1 MVGLNPNKP
10 KITTKTCFGRSR
22 SLRPNTCGSEKFHSL
37 TPRLHPFSPTPQQHS
52 LNWRFPNRS
61 PMFGFGKNKIT
72 ESSSKR
78 SFEKCC
84 QHLVKP
90 LQQHAFFQLETCLPR
105 LFPSCDVFC
114 PVTTSFCHRLQEA
127 VLEGVFQ
134 CVFKDV
140 SVQRKETGI
149 KQTISLLYFVIETGH
164 KTEIKKKKKE
174 KEEKETK
181 HNHSGDQ
188 SEKDQIHLKW

>member
-1 MVGLNPNKP
+1 M
-10 KITTKTCFGRSR
+10 
-22 SLRPNTCGSEKFHSL
+22 
-37 TPRLHPFSPTPQQHS
+37 
-52 LNWRFPNRS
+52 
-61 PMFGFGKNKIT
+61 
-72 ESSSKR
+72 
-78 SFEKCC
+78 
-84 QHLVKP
+84 KP

-149 KQTISLLYFVIETGH
+149 KQTISHLYFVIETRTQNRNQEE
-164 KTEIKKKKKE
+164 KEKEKKKKKQS
-174 KEEKETK
+174 TTIQVP
-181 HNHSGDQ
+181 SGERRWSIRKRSDPLEMVRRGPSTMSSAEIQ
-188 SEKDQIHLKW
+188 EALSPMTNFLIVGHIE